1 MAKPRESKPYIWA
14 TWLSRL
20 LSGDDWCEWRAWFQ
34 AHHYSDSWIRAG
46 TGFDSARWKMEHSRL
61 LWESRE
67 GLEYDGYTVWVEKQ
81 NKFWLEGAGATIG
94 GQPDL
99 LAEKHGDITVIDV
112 KTGTPR
118 QSDIVQVMLYMY
130 GLDRSVPAWGD
141 ITLKGRVV
149 YSDHVVDIPADAI
162 SPEFIEQMGS
172 LIRRVADSK
181 SALVVPS
188 STECGFCSIT
198 LEECPKRT
206 SVPRD
211 AVTSRY
217 RSSSTLMLQ
226 TGSFASKGIHD

>member
-20 LSGDDWCEWRAWFQ
+20 LSGGDWCEWRAWFQ
-34 AHHYSDSWIRAG
+34 AHHYSDSWIRAE

-172 LIRRVADSK
+172 LIRWVADSRPE
-181 SALVVPS
+181 LVVPS
-188 STECGFCSIT
+188 STECGYCSIT

-226 TGSFASKGIHD
+226 TCSFASKGIHD

>member
-1 MAKPRESKPYIWA
+1 M
-14 TWLSRL
+14 LSRL
-20 LSGDDWCEWRAWFQ
+20 LSGDDSCEWRAWFQ
-34 AHHYSDSWIRAG
+34 AHHYSDSWTRAD
-46 TGFDSARWKMEHSRL
+46 TSFDSVRWKMEHSNL

-67 GLEYDGYTVWVEKQ
+67 RLEDDGYTVRVEKE
-81 NKFWLEGAGATIG
+81 NKFWVDGACATVS

-99 LAEKHGDITVIDV
+99 VAERHGDITVMDV
-112 KTGTPR
+112 KTGTPC

-130 GLDRSVPAWGD
+130 GLDRSVPAWGN
-141 ITLKGRVV
+141 IILKGRVV

-172 LIRRVADSK
+172 LIRRVADSRP
-181 SALVVPS
+181 ALVVPS

-226 TGSFASKGIHD
+226 TCSFASKGIHD

>member
-1 MAKPRESKPYIWA
+1 M
-14 TWLSRL
+14 LSRL
-20 LSGDDWCEWRAWFQ
+20 LSGDDSCEWRAWFQ
-34 AHHYSDSWIRAG
+34 AHHYSDSWTRAD
-46 TGFDSARWKMEHSRL
+46 TSFDSVRWKMEHSNL

-67 GLEYDGYTVWVEKQ
+67 RLEDDGYTVRVEKE
-81 NKFWLEGAGATIG
+81 NKFWVDGACATVS

-99 LAEKHGDITVIDV
+99 VAERHGDITVMDV
-112 KTGTPR
+112 KTGTLC

-141 ITLKGRVV
+141 IILKGRVV

-172 LIRRVADSK
+172 LIRRVADSRP
-181 SALVVPS
+181 ALVVPS

-226 TGSFASKGIHD
+226 TCSFASKGIHD